1 MVIILKNIA
10 GNTLHKF
17 IKTFF
22 DIIIEMIKATVKR
35 LIKLIKDVVL
45 VLVNCLKILADKSS
59 SPAQKADSITKILSA
74 TVTAIV
80 MELFFEFLEKQFG
93 LPDFLMEP
101 LQIIVTILSTN
112 IIMLILN
119 KADLFDTQYGL
130 LVANIEK
137 LFDEEKKKYMS
148 ASKELLELG
157 VQDYEKGIETIQ
169 LQIKDLTQSI
179 GRLNIYKDDVQSYLE
194 EISDIFNIGIDFNVE
209 WQNFIG

>member
-1 MVIILKNIA
+1 MCIR
-10 GNTLHKF
+10 
-17 IKTFF
+17 
-22 DIIIEMIKATVKR
+22 DR
-35 LIKLIKDVVL
+35 
-45 VLVNCLKILADKSS
+45 
-59 SPAQKADSITKILSA
+59 
-74 TVTAIV
+74 
-80 MELFFEFLEKQFG
+80 
-93 LPDFLMEP
+93 
-101 LQIIVTILSTN
+101 
-112 IIMLILN
+112 
-119 KADLFDTQYGL
+119 YGL

-179 GRLNIYKDDVQSYLE
+179 GRLNIYKDDAQSYLE

>member
-1 MVIILKNIA
+1 M
-10 GNTLHKF
+10 
-17 IKTFF
+17 
-22 DIIIEMIKATVKR
+22 KR

-209 WQNFIG
+209 WQNFIR